1 MIFSFEGFKNLIN
14 LTFINLTYF
23 LKIIIA
29 SLFILIFCSSWKLN
43 ASKIEKG
50 YEALSI
56 YDYFKARKIFYQH
69 ASSKNAYSHYGLA
82 LIYYRNNNPFYNL
95 DSASKYAALCYN
107 YYKIKPEPKTF
118 FQFKIDSVSIPQ
130 LIDSIAKKHLQE
142 IKSENSAA
150 KLNSFLKQN
159 YLASKKFIAEAI
171 RLRDELDYNET
182 LNVNNSTQTIEF
194 VTTHPQSSLIA
205 NALAL
210 IDKQILLESTSN
222 NSENSYINFIKKNPK
237 NLFLNSAYE
246 KLFSLYK
253 SNSDLHGLNFFVSS
267 YPSAPQLVE
276 AWKLLFSLSV
286 KSFSANELEK
296 FLIEHPDFPFKNSI
310 LKELQLNNLT
320 FYPYQ
325 KNDNFG
331 FIDTSGIL
339 VIPTDYDAV
348 TNFSDGLSLVSKN
361 DSVFY
366 INKENNNL
374 FNQFFVDA
382 YNFNNG
388 KAAVKQNNKWH
399 FINRQGEIVSG
410 FFDEI
415 NELSDNVYTFKL
427 NNKYG
432 ALNNY
437 GQISIEPKFE
447 ELGNFK
453 NGFAYYRYG
462 DKYGFVSKDGYVH
475 NAEFNWISDFDTD
488 GIAIVK
494 NNNAFGL
501 INSSGKLILE
511 PKFDQVLRASN
522 SVFIVIKN
530 NLYGFFDA
538 NGCFI
543 SDVVYNYFK
552 EKPIEYYTN
561 GKFFKLIKK
570 DEQTIIDANGRV
582 SIDLKKH
589 DEISFANNGLIK
601 VKIKNKFGFLNQK
614 LSLIIP
620 NKYGYASDFEDEIA
634 LVKLND
640 KFLMITTD
648 GKEIFNS
655 VSEIKKISRHY
666 FITEG
671 DSQQLINNKGEVVIS
686 NISNIQLV
694 NKNLLIITTN
704 NNTIKLI
711 RD

>member
-14 LTFINLTYF
+14 LTFINLRYF

-56 YDYFKARKIFYQH
+56 YDYFKAKKIFYQYS
-69 ASSKNAYSHYGLA
+69 SSKNAYSYYGLA
-82 LIYYRNNNPFYNL
+82 LIYYRNDNPFYNL
-95 DSASKYAALCYN
+95 DSAAKYATLCFN
-107 YYKIKPEPKTF
+107 YYKIKPESKTF
-118 FQFKIDSVSIPQ
+118 FQFKIDNLSIPQ
-130 LIDSIAKKHLQE
+130 LIDSIAKKYLQE
-142 IKSENSAA
+142 IKSENSSV

-159 YLASKKFIAEAI
+159 YLANKNLIEEAI

-182 LNVNNSTQTIEF
+182 LNLNNSAQTLEF
-194 VTTHPQSSLIA
+194 VITHPQSSLIA
-205 NALAL
+205 NALTL
-210 IDKQILLESTSN
+210 IDKQILLESTSK
-222 NSENSYINFIKKNPK
+222 NSESSYINFIKKNPK

-246 KLFSLYK
+246 NLFSLYK
-253 SNSDLHGLNFFVSS
+253 NNSDLQGLKFFLSS
-267 YPSAPQLVE
+267 YPSAPQFVE

-320 FYPYQ
+320 LYPYQ

-374 FNQFFVDA
+374 LNQFFVDA
-382 YNFNNG
+382 YSFNNG
-388 KAAVKQNNKWH
+388 KAAVKQHNKWH

-427 NNKYG
+427 NDKYG

-437 GQISIEPKFE
+437 GQISLDAKFE

-462 DKYGFVSKDGYVH
+462 DQYGFVSKDGYVH
-475 NAEFNWISDFDTD
+475 NPEFTWVSDFDTN
-488 GIAIVK
+488 GIAIIK

-511 PKFDQVLRASN
+511 PKFDQILRATN
-522 SVFIVIKN
+522 SIFIVIKN

-543 SDVVYNYFK
+543 SDIVYNYLK
-552 EKPIEYYTN
+552 EKPVEYYTN

-570 DEQTIIDANGRV
+570 GEQTIIDANG
-582 SIDLKKH
+582 SINIDFKKH
-589 DEISFANNGLIK
+589 DEISFAYNGLIR
-601 VKIKNKFGFLNQK
+601 VKTKNKFGFLNQK
-614 LSLIIP
+614 LILNIP
-620 NKYGYASDFEDEIA
+620 CKYGDASDFEDEIA

-655 VSEIKKISRHY
+655 TSEIKKISRHY
-666 FITEG
+666 FITER
-671 DSQQLINNKGEVVIS
+671 DSKQLINNNGDVVIS

-694 NKNLLIITTN
+694 SKNLLIITTN